1 MYIYIPMYGVCA
13 FQCGLRDRYF
23 STSASAIRVGS
34 VGRRKGTRARQTRA
48 GREGQRRGS
57 RRALLS
63 EAATLADRKL
73 TCGRVTIAEIWRE
86 REREMGEKVKEG
98 KIVFSLVENA
108 SDEHR
113 DSLGGRGL

>member
-1 MYIYIPMYGVCA
+1 
-13 FQCGLRDRYF
+13 LE
-23 STSASAIRVGS
+23 
-34 VGRRKGTRARQTRA
+34 RK
-48 GREGQRRGS
+48 
-57 RRALLS
+57 
-63 EAATLADRKL
+63 
-73 TCGRVTIAEIWRE
+73 